1 MYILYATVN
10 IHRFPNFD
18 EGFIYFIAKP
28 PASTIQFFN
37 ILPISNPAA
46 HKNSFIYIL
55 GLCTSHEFDFFLYI
69 NYKDNKDKD
78 N

>member
-1 MYILYATVN
+1 MYATVN

-18 EGFIYFIAKP
+18 EGFTYFIAKP

-46 HKNSFIYIL
+46 HKNSFIYICIL